1 MSVCCIQLCVQPE
14 NKIKNPASVTSG
26 RSRREILLERFFI
39 TTPIYYVN
47 AKPHLGHA
55 YTTIIADTM
64 KRFQQMM
71 GKETFFLTGT
81 DEHGDKIVQAAE
93 KNECS
98 PQEYV
103 DQISQLFKD
112 LWPEL
117 GICNDHFVRTTDAAH
132 KKVVQDVLQKVYDT
146 GDIYFGEYGGHYCYG
161 CERFYTEKELEDGL
175 CPQHQTK
182 PEYIAEKNYFFKMS
196 KYQDWLK
203 KHIEDNPDFIRPE
216 RYRKEVLSL
225 LDSGELEDLCIS
237 RPKSRLE
244 WGVELPFDNNF
255 VTYVWFDAL
264 LNYVSALD
272 YPDGENFK
280 KFWPSVQHIVAK
292 DILKPHAI
300 FWPTMLKA
308 AGFEPYNNLNVHGY
322 WLVNDTKMSKSIGNV
337 VAPLDMAKKY
347 GNDTFRFFLLRD
359 MHFGNDASFSEESLA
374 LRQNAELANDLGN
387 LFSRVLSMVKKYF
400 GGVVPQPAEYTE
412 ADMELRDLASN
423 SCKNFQQLFDNVR
436 FSYGIESL
444 WELVRALNKYVDS
457 SQPWTL
463 AKEGDT
469 ARLGTVMYT
478 MLECMRKV
486 AVHLWPVMPES
497 AEKLVA
503 QLGLEFDPQTANL
516 PAEVDSWGT
525 LPVGIEIAP
534 GSNLFPRVDIDK
546 LRKEIEEAASAAKQ
560 AEKAEESTVQEV
572 AAPIEFDDFAKV
584 DLRIGKVLV
593 VEDHPKA
600 DRLFRCE
607 VDLGEEKPRQI
618 LAGLKEHFTAEDL
631 LGRQV
636 VVVAN
641 LKPRKIRGLESHGMM
656 LALKTA
662 DGMEMLTASGEVP
675 AGTKAS

>member
-1 MSVCCIQLCVQPE
+1 MQLCMQPE
-14 NKIKNPASVTSG
+14 NKIKNPASATSG

-196 KYQDWLK
+196 KYQEWLK
-203 KHIEDNPDFIRPE
+203 KHIQDNPDFIRPE

-374 LRQNAELANDLGN
+374 LRHNAELANDLGN

-503 QLGLEFDPQTANL
+503 QLGLEFDPLTANL

-534 GSNLFPRVDIDK
+534 GSNLFPRVDVDK
-546 LRKEIEEAASAAKQ
+546 LRKEIEEAAKAAKQ
-560 AEKAEESTVQEV
+560 AEKAEETSVQEV

>member
-1 MSVCCIQLCVQPE
+1 M
-14 NKIKNPASVTSG
+14 
-26 RSRREILLERFFI
+26 ERFYI

-81 DEHGDKIVQAAE
+81 DEHGDKIVQAAD
-93 KNECS
+93 KNNCT

-112 LWPEL
+112 LLPEL

-132 KKVVQDVLQKVYDT
+132 KKVVQDVLQKVYDS

-203 KHIEDNPDFIRPE
+203 QHILDNPEFIRPE

-237 RPKSRLE
+237 RPKTRLE

-322 WLVNDTKMSKSIGNV
+322 WLVNDTKMSKSLGNV
-337 VAPLDMAKKY
+337 VAPLEMAKKY

-412 ADMELRDLASN
+412 ADMELRELASN

-444 WELVRALNKYVDS
+444 WELVRGLNKYVDS

-486 AVHLWPVMPES
+486 ALHLWPVMPES
-497 AEKLVA
+497 AEKLVG
-503 QLGLEFDPQTANL
+503 QLGLDFDPATANL
-516 PAEVDSWGT
+516 PAEVEAWGL
-525 LPVGIEIAP
+525 LPVGIEVAP

-546 LRKEIEEAASAAKQ
+546 LRKEIEEADKAAEQAAKKEDV
-560 AEKAEESTVQEV
+560 AVQEI